1 MSDLGQEVVLLMEA
15 DPENFSPDLIVLI
28 ECLGEC
34 GLGMVVY
41 CLVGGFVSVWYMSDT
56 RVKL

>member
-1 MSDLGQEVVLLMEA
+1 MEA
-15 DPENFSPDLIVLI
+15 DPENFLPDLIVLI

-41 CLVGGFVSVWYMSDT
+41 CLVVFFFLVCDI
-56 RVKL
+56 

>member
-15 DPENFSPDLIVLI
+15 DPENFLPDLIVLI
-28 ECLGEC
+28 ECLGKY

-41 CLVGGFVSVWYMSDT
+41 CLVGGFVSVWCMSDPG
-56 RVKL
+56 VKL

>member
-41 CLVGGFVSVWYMSDT
+41 CLVGGFVSV
-56 RVKL
+56 